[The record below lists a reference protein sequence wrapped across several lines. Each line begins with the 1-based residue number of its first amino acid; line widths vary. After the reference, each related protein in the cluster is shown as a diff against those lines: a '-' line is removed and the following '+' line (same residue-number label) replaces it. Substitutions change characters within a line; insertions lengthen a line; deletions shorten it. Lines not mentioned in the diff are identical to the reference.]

1 MIITI
6 ANTKGGVGKTTTA
19 VFLATVLSD
28 RGSVILK
35 DIDPQGSAT
44 EWVEDIK
51 EKPFNFISANIHNVR
66 KNNDYDFVVI
76 DTPPQD
82 TAIINAGISIADFVI
97 IPAEP
102 SGIELTRAI
111 SLIDIL
117 PPEKK
122 YKLLIIKGQSGTLSL
137 KSMLCILNDEG
148 INHFEKMIPKR
159 EIIKRTFGSIPQT
172 SEQLID
178 YKELVEELL
187 Q

>member
-1 MIITI
+1 MVITV

-28 RGSVILK
+28 KGRVILK

-44 EWVEDIK
+44 EWVEDIEK
-51 EKPFNFISANIHNVR
+51 KPFDFISANIHNVK

-82 TAIINAGISIADFVI
+82 IAIINAAISIADIVI

-117 PPEKK
+117 PPGKK

-137 KSMLCILNDEG
+137 KSMLSILEAER
-148 INHFEKMIPKR
+148 IEHFKKIIPKR
-159 EIIKRTFGSIPQT
+159 EVIKRTFGSIPQT
-172 SEQLID
+172 QEQLAD
-178 YKELVEELL
+178 YRELAEEVLS
-187 Q
+187 